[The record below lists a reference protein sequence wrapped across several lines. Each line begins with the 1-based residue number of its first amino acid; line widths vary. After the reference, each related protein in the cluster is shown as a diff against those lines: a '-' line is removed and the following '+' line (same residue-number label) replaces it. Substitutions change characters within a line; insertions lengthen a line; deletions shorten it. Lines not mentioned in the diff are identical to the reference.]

1 MVRCLSVSSIS
12 KTNVI
17 IDRGIRLWIDDNVN
31 TLYKSVVTPMSTILN
46 RFKKCAQDLVENVY
60 GLDTSIWTDKT
71 VRANHNKTTVDFL
84 TGQGSLNFIFGD
96 IVRVNIFSW
105 ETLLFRL

>member
-31 TLYKSVVTPMSTILN
+31 TLYKSVITPMSTILN
-46 RFKKCAQDLVENVY
+46 RFKKCVQDLVENVY